1 MFFLSEKPIGYENP
15 SFVSKCCVFV
25 SFLELAVRTFLKF
38 RFKEVTSLYLTCFY
52 NVMLPKYYLV
62 LIVIGFA
69 LIMLQ
74 ICSD

>member
-1 MFFLSEKPIGYENP
+1 
-15 SFVSKCCVFV
+15 VFV
-25 SFLELAVRTFLKF
+25 SFTELAVRTFLKF

-62 LIVIGFA
+62 LIVISFA